1 MNTITNT
8 LPANLTIAQPD
19 NATGDDSLGQAAFLR
34 LMTTQLQTQD
44 PFDPLDNNAMVAQMA
59 QFSSVAGIAEMNV
72 SLKAIAGSIGDNRIG
87 DASSW
92 LGRNILIPGQI
103 AAPNALGQYSGEFH
117 LDADASNLS
126 IDFLND
132 RGEIVQAIE
141 LGEQEAGPISFQW
154 DALDGQGQPLPHG
167 PLRVRVNGGAT
178 SGLSTWTTV
187 EAVQSPS
194 DAKNARLI
202 TPRGEYALADA
213 IRLS

>member
-8 LPANLTIAQPD
+8 LPSNLTVSQPEGAAGND
-19 NATGDDSLGQAAFLR
+19 RLDQAAFLR

-59 QFSSVAGIAEMNV
+59 QFSSVAGISEMNV
-72 SLKAIAGSIGDNRIG
+72 SLKAIAGSIGDNRVG

-92 LGRNILIPGQI
+92 LGHNILVPGQI
-103 AAPNALGQYSGEFH
+103 AAPSAAGQYSGEFH
-117 LDADASNLS
+117 LDANASNLS

-141 LGEQEAGPISFQW
+141 LGEQPAGPIAFQW
-154 DALDGQGQPLPHG
+154 DALDGQGLPLPHG
-167 PLRVRVNGGAT
+167 SLRVRVNGGAT

-187 EAVQSPS
+187 EAVQSPA
-194 DAKNARLI
+194 DTANAKLI
-202 TPRGEYALADA
+202 TPRGEFTLGDA

>member
-1 MNTITNT
+1 MTSIESNFPTNIT
-8 LPANLTIAQPD
+8 LAQPA
-19 NATGDDSLGQAAFLR
+19 NATGDNSLDQRAFLR

-72 SLKAIAGSIGDNRIG
+72 SLQEIAKSLGDNRVG

-92 LGRNILIPGQI
+92 LGHNILVAGNI
-103 AAPNALGQYSGEFH
+103 AAPNAVGRYAGEFN

-141 LGEQEAGPISFQW
+141 LGEQTAGPIAFNW
-154 DALDGQGQPLPHG
+154 DARDEAGLPLPHG
-167 PLRVRVNGGAT
+167 RLRVRVNGGAI

-187 EAVQSPS
+187 EAVEAPA
-194 DAKNARLI
+194 DGANAQLL
-202 TPRGEYALADA
+202 TPHGKFSLADA